1 MKMKKFLA
9 VCLSALT
16 VTGMLAGCGGAKG
29 GDTSS
34 AGAEKKGSSAEGSVY
49 YLNFK
54 PEIADQWE
62 EVAAKYTEETGVP
75 VKVKTAA
82 SNQYEQTLKSEMA
95 KSDAPTLFQING
107 PVGYQSWK
115 EYCADLKDTD
125 FYNMLVDKEVMVY
138 TAFRLQKKDTALSII
153 KKSWIS
159 ILHFRAQKQHPWM
172 ISKTLIH

>member
-1 MKMKKFLA
+1 MKRKRYFYENEKFLA

-16 VTGMLAGCGGAKG
+16 VTGMLAGCGGAKD

-62 EVAAKYTEETGVP
+62 EIAAKYTEETGVP

-115 EYCADLKDTD
+115 EYCADLKDTE
-125 FYNMLVDKEVMVY
+125 FYNN
-138 TAFRLQKKDTALSII
+138 AGR
-153 KKSWIS
+153 
-159 ILHFRAQKQHPWM
+159 
-172 ISKTLIH
+172 